1 MSILLIYVAVIG
13 AVMIFMTSRGRKKQQ
28 AQQLSMRSALAVG
41 VEART
46 IGGLVGEVVELT
58 DEHVVIETTPGV
70 KLKFVKTA
78 IAGIVPPLADDAED
92 EAVEDE
98 DPAEESDDL
107 DAALESADADGTNG
121 QDDGAVHDSVVAAA
135 EKVAEAAAAEST
147 ESTKK

>member
-1 MSILLIYVAVIG
+1 LIYVVVIG

-28 AQQLSMRSALAVG
+28 AQQLSMRSALALG

-78 IAGIVPPLADDAED
+78 IAGIVPPLADDYAED
-92 EAVEDE
+92 TETEGEDS
-98 DPAEESDDL
+98 AEETDDL
-107 DAALESADADGTNG
+107 DAALESADVDGTENGQADGE
-121 QDDGAVHDSVVAAA
+121 VHDSVVAAA
-135 EKVAEAAAAEST
+135 EKVVEDAAAEST